1 MVKRSDAKRK
11 PSLSQN
17 LTHYHVVGR
26 AAPSKKNPN
35 PLIYRMNIFAKNAVL
50 AKGRFW
56 YFMRKLQKAKRS
68 GGEILACNVLLE
80 PKPTKVK
87 NYGVLLRYECRTGI
101 HNMYKEYRD
110 TTLTG
115 AISQMYG
122 EMAGRDKARAS
133 CIQIIRAREIADA
146 DCRKVRTTQLH
157 NTKLKFPIL
166 RPQPLVTKADR
177 ETFADHRPSLS
188 L

>member
-1 MVKRSDAKRK
+1 MVKRIDAKFK
-11 PSLSQN
+11 PSLGQN

-50 AKGRFW
+50 AKSRFW

-80 PKPTKVK
+80 RKPTKVK
-87 NYGVLLRYECRTGI
+87 NYGVLLRYECKTGT
-101 HNMYKEYRD
+101 HNMYNEYRD
-110 TTLTG
+110 TSLTG

-122 EMAGRDKARAS
+122 EMAGRNKARAS
-133 CIQIIRAREIADA
+133 VIQIIRAREIADS
-146 DCRKVRTTQLH
+146 DCRKPRTTQLL
-157 NTKLKFPIL
+157 NPKLRFPIL
-166 RPQPLVTKADR
+166 KPQPYVPKAER
-177 ETFADHRPSLS
+177 VLFSHTRPSLS

>member
-1 MVKRSDAKRK
+1 MVKSSGNKIR
-11 PSLSQN
+11 PSLRQN
-17 LTHYHVVGR
+17 LTHFHVVGR

-68 GGEILACNVLLE
+68 GGEILACNILNE
-80 PKPTKVK
+80 SKPTQAK
-87 NYGVLLRYECRTGI
+87 NYGVLLRYECRTGT

-133 CIQIIRAREIADA
+133 CIQIIRAREIANS
-146 DCRKVRTTQLH
+146 DCRRTRTTQLH
-157 NTKLKFPIL
+157 NPKLKFPIL
-166 RPQPLVTKADR
+166 KPQPYLNKANR
-177 ETFADHRPSLS
+177 QLFVGTRPSLDY
-188 L
+188 

>member
-1 MVKRSDAKRK
+1 MVKRSDAKIK
-11 PSLSQN
+11 PSLGQN

-26 AAPSKKNPN
+26 AAPSKKTPN

-50 AKGRFW
+50 AKSRFW
-56 YFMRKLQKAKRS
+56 YFMRKLQKAKKS

-80 PKPTKVK
+80 SKPKKAK
-87 NYGVLLRYECRTGI
+87 NYGVLLRYECRTGT

-122 EMAGRDKARAS
+122 EMAGRNKARAS
-133 CIQIIRAREIADA
+133 CIQIIRAREIADS
-146 DCRKVRTTQLH
+146 DCRKVRTTQLLDP
-157 NTKLKFPIL
+157 KLRFPVL
-166 RPQPLVTKADR
+166 KPQPYLQKADR
-177 ETFADHRPSLS
+177 ELFAYTRPSIS

>member
-1 MVKRSDAKRK
+1 MMKRSDAKFK
-11 PSLSQN
+11 PSLRQN

-35 PLIYRMNIFAKNAVL
+35 PLIYRMNLFAKNEVL

-80 PKPTKVK
+80 PKPTKAK
-87 NYGVLLRYECRTGI
+87 NYGVLLRFECSTGI

-122 EMAGRDKARAS
+122 EMAGRDKASAS
-133 CIQIIRAREIADA
+133 YIQIIRAREIADS
-146 DCRKVRTTQLH
+146 DCRKTRTTQLH
-157 NTKLKFPIL
+157 KTKLKFPIL
-166 RPQPLVTKADR
+166 KPQPYVNKADR
-177 ETFADHRPSLS
+177 ELFVGTRPSIS

>member
-1 MVKRSDAKRK
+1 MAKPKGSQIR
-11 PSLSQN
+11 PSLKQN

-35 PLIYRMNIFAKNAVL
+35 PLIYRMNIFAKNSVL

-68 GGEILACNVLLE
+68 GGEILACNVLNE
-80 PKPTKVK
+80 VKPTQAK
-87 NYGVLLRYECRTGI
+87 NYGVLLRYECRTGT

-122 EMAGRDKARAS
+122 EMAGRDHARAS
-133 CIQIIRAREIADA
+133 CIQIIRARQIADA
-146 DCRKVRTTQLH
+146 DCRRTRTTQLH
-157 NTKLKFPIL
+157 NPKLKFPIL
-166 RPQPLVTKADR
+166 RPQPFIQKSERA
-177 ETFADHRPSLS
+177 FSLE
-188 L
+188 LGHL